1 MRVTSIMPELQYQ
14 MQQAQETLATAT
26 QQLATGLRVSM
37 PSDDP
42 SAAAAMFVSLA
53 HAANIDQYTA
63 SGNALLSQLQTADSN
78 ISTVVSALTSAVSLG
93 TQGANGINSAS
104 DRAQIA
110 TEVQGL
116 LKTVIAM
123 ANTKFQGAYIF
134 GGSAQAAPPFAAAS
148 SSFSSTNGT
157 AGAPLT
163 PATPLT
169 AGSTTTISDAGTGQ
183 TFTFTAS
190 AGDTINTL
198 QTAIQNAVTAGTLS
212 AGTTSTISA
221 NGQFQVSNAA
231 GMSVSSSD
239 ATLGAM
245 QADPGTAI
253 ADAYA
258 YVGNSTVNQVQVG
271 DAMSVDANQSGSAL
285 FGGANGPVNALT
297 ALVKALQSGNSSA
310 ISNATNSVS
319 ASIIQL
325 DSARV
330 PIGVSMNRISNQET
344 YLSQE
349 KVTLTQQ
356 QNSLVGI
363 DAATAATNL
372 SQAQVNDNAVLAAAA
387 KALPQ
392 TLLDFLK

>member
-26 QQLATGLRVSM
+26 QQLATGLRVSL

-42 SAAAAMFVSLA
+42 SAAAAMSVALA

-63 SGNALLSQLQTADSN
+63 SGNVLLSQLQTADSN

-93 TQGANGINSAS
+93 TQGANGINSAA
-104 DRAQIA
+104 DRTQIG

-116 LKTVIAM
+116 LNTVIAM

-134 GGSAQAAPPFAAAS
+134 GGSAQAAPPFAPAS

-163 PATPLT
+163 TATPLT

-190 AGDTINTL
+190 AGDTIATL
-198 QTAIQNAVTAGTLS
+198 QTAIQNAVAAGTLS

-221 NGQFQVSNAA
+221 SGQFQVSDAA
-231 GMSVSSSD
+231 GMSASSSD
-239 ATLGAM
+239 AALGPM

-253 ADAYA
+253 ADTYA

-310 ISNATNSVS
+310 ISNATNLVS

-330 PIGVSMNRISNQET
+330 PIGVSMNRISSQET

-392 TLLDFLK
+392 TLLDYLK